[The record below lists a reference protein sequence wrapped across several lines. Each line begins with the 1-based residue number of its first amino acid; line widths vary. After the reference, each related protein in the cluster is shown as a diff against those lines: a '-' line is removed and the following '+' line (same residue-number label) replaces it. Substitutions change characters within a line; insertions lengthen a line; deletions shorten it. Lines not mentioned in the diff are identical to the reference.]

1 MQIQFKNRAEAGK
14 LLATRLMQY
23 SHQPAVH
30 VLALPRGGVEV
41 GAEIARSL
49 GAPLHIFLVRKLG
62 VPGHPE
68 FAFGAIASGGVVY
81 LNEEVVR
88 RLNLTPEVIQKVKNK
103 EEQEL
108 KRREIEYGS
117 SPEAGD
123 IEGQTLIVVDDGI
136 ATGSTVIAAIRAVR
150 QRQPSRVIVAAP
162 VAPPTA
168 VEQLA
173 QEADETVFILTPQEF
188 SSVGE
193 WYRDFSQL
201 TDSEVT
207 EMVQEFAPVS
217 KFKT

>member
-1 MQIQFKNRAEAGK
+1 MQFKNRAEAGR
-14 LLATRLMQY
+14 LLATKLMNY
-23 SHQPAVH
+23 SHQPGLQ

-41 GAEIARSL
+41 GAEIARTL
-49 GAPLHIFLVRKLG
+49 GAPLRVFLVRKLG

-88 RLNLTPEVIQKVKNK
+88 RLNLSPEAIQEVKRN

-108 KRREIEYGS
+108 KRREQEYGN
-117 SPEAGD
+117 SPEIGD
-123 IEGQTLIVVDDGI
+123 IEGRTLILVDDGI

-150 QRQPSRVIVAAP
+150 QQHPAKVIVAAP
-162 VAPPTA
+162 VAPSTA

-173 QEADETVFILTPQEF
+173 QEADETIFVLTPEEF

-201 TDSEVT
+201 TDREVT

-217 KFKT
+217 KVKI